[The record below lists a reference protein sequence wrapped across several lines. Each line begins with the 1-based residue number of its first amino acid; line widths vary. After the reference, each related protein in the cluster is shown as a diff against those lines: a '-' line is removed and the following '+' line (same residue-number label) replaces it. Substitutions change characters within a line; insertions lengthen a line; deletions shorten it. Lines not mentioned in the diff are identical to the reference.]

1 MENSQNSN
9 YSKLRLTLNFL
20 FITLLGAQV
29 MYLLVGLFIIQSG
42 DFKEINGVNNIFM
55 FIIPLIDTAI
65 IFAIKFIYE
74 KGLRDR
80 DKKMSLDS
88 KIKSYQINNIIK
100 LALLEGANIMNTSAM
115 IITANYF
122 YAALF
127 IIIAALFLLNRP
139 TIEKFIM
146 EYELSPEEVVKVLG

>member
-1 MENSQNSN
+1 MEISQNSN
-9 YSKLRLTLNFL
+9 YAKFKLTLKLL
-20 FITLLGAQV
+20 FITMLGAQIL
-29 MYLLVGLFIIQSG
+29 YLLIGLFIIQAG
-42 DFKEINGVNNIFM
+42 EFEEINGVNNIFM
-55 FIIPLIDTAI
+55 FIIPLIDTTI

-74 KGLRDR
+74 RSLRDR
-80 DKKMSLDS
+80 NKNISLDS
-88 KIKSYQINNIIK
+88 KIKSYQINNTIK
-100 LALLEGANIMNTSAM
+100 LALLEGANIINISAM

-146 EYELSPEEVVKVLG
+146 EYELSSEEAVKILG